1 MKKKRLPG
9 RPAEKQGTNLDEIL
23 STVTRCFAK
32 NGYGGVSISL
42 LAKEAGIA
50 DSLLHYHFGNKEAIW
65 KKAVAHTGNKIIAEM
80 EQLIPL
86 IKHLDGIEQLKI
98 LNKKLLYYSASY
110 PEFQQIVIQ
119 EVFSKSARSKWLI
132 DNALDSVFTY
142 YDEIIVQEQQN
153 GQLKNIPLPNVYSF
167 IIGALVTLYSRSYLI
182 EERYGINP
190 FDPEQQE
197 IHANAMNDL
206 IFNGLLKVASDDS
219 K

>member
-1 MKKKRLPG
+1 MKKKRTPG
-9 RPAEKQGTNLDEIL
+9 RPTEKQSTNLDEIL
-23 STVTRCFAK
+23 TTATKCFAK

-50 DSLLHYHFGNKEAIW
+50 DSLLHYHFGNKEELW
-65 KKAVAHTGNKIIAEM
+65 KKAVSHTGNKIIGEM

-98 LNKKLLYYSASY
+98 LNKKILYYSANY

-119 EVFSKSARSKWLI
+119 EVFSKSDRSKWLI

-142 YDEIIVQEQQN
+142 YDDLILQEQKN
-153 GQLKNIPLPNVYSF
+153 GRLKEMPLANIYSF
-167 IIGALVTLYSRSYLI
+167 IIGSLVTLYSRSYLI
-182 EERYGINP
+182 QERYQVNP

-197 IHANAMNDL
+197 IHADAINEL
-206 IFNGLLKVASDDS
+206 IFNGLLKE
-219 K
+219 